1 MMTDEHTTSNA
12 PHHHRH
18 EHDDHHSHGHGHG
31 HGHSHAHPVDGRN
44 ESRTLIAAALTGGFM
59 LAEVIGGLLTG
70 SLALLADAAHMLTDF
85 AALLLAWGAFRLS
98 RRPATSKRSYGYDRM
113 QILAAFANGVTL
125 SILVVWIVCEAVMR
139 LFDPNEIQ
147 ATGMAVIAVLGLL
160 VNIVA
165 FAVLHGADTSNLNIR
180 GALAHVMG
188 DLLGSVAAI
197 IAAGVIWWTGW
208 TPIDPLLSLLIAGL
222 IGVSAWRLVRDA
234 GRVLLEAAPDHID
247 PEALRTDLMAS
258 TPGVLDIHHVHVWS
272 LTPDRPMATLHARIE
287 PEADVAQ
294 IVRRLK
300 ARLAEQYKLTHATI
314 EVETGSCADQTL

>member
-1 MMTDEHTTSNA
+1 MTEEHA
-12 PHHHRH
+12 PHRHDHDHAHDHGAHHD
-18 EHDDHHSHGHGHG
+18 HDHGHGHG
-31 HGHSHAHPVDGRN
+31 HAHPVDSRN
-44 ESRTLIAAALTGGFM
+44 ETRTLIAAALTGSFM

-98 RRPATSKRSYGYDRM
+98 RRPATSKRSYGYDRI

-125 SILVVWIVCEAVMR
+125 SILVVWIACEAVMR
-139 LFDPNEIQ
+139 LFNPNEVQ

-160 VNIVA
+160 VNIAA
-165 FAVLHGADTSNLNIR
+165 FAVLHGADTNNLNIR

-247 PEALRTDLMAS
+247 PEALREDLMAS

-300 ARLAEQYKLTHATI
+300 ARLAERYKLTHATI
-314 EVETGSCADQTL
+314 EVETGACADQTT

>member
-1 MMTDEHTTSNA
+1 MTDEPNPSHA
-12 PHHHRH
+12 PHHHNP
-18 EHDDHHSHGHGHG
+18 EHDGHDHHHG

-44 ESRTLIAAALTGGFM
+44 ETRTLIAAALTGGFM

-98 RRPATSKRSYGYDRM
+98 RQPATSKRSYGYDRI

-125 SILVVWIVCEAVMR
+125 SILVVWIVCEAIMR
-139 LFDPNEIQ
+139 LFNPNEIQ
-147 ATGMAVIAVLGLL
+147 AEGMAVIAALGLL
-160 VNIVA
+160 VNIAA
-165 FAVLHGADTSNLNIR
+165 FAVLHGADKDNLNIR

-208 TPIDPLLSLLIAGL
+208 MPIDPLLSLLIAGL

-247 PEALRTDLMAS
+247 PEALRADLMAS
-258 TPGVLDIHHVHVWS
+258 TPGVLDVHHVHVWS

-287 PEADVAQ
+287 PDADAAR
-294 IVRRLK
+294 IVLQLK
-300 ARLAEQYKLTHATI
+300 ARLAEEYRLTHATI
-314 EVETGSCADQTL
+314 EVETGPCADQTL

>member
-1 MMTDEHTTSNA
+1 MTDEHTTSNA

>member
-1 MMTDEHTTSNA
+1 
-12 PHHHRH
+12 
-18 EHDDHHSHGHGHG
+18 
-31 HGHSHAHPVDGRN
+31 
-44 ESRTLIAAALTGGFM
+44 
-59 LAEVIGGLLTG
+59 
-70 SLALLADAAHMLTDF
+70 
-85 AALLLAWGAFRLS
+85 AWGAFRLS

-139 LFDPNEIQ
+139 LFDPNEIE
-147 ATGMAVIAVLGLL
+147 ATGMAVIAVLGLV
-160 VNIVA
+160 VNIAA
-165 FAVLHGADTSNLNIR
+165 FAVLHGADTNNLNIR
-180 GALAHVMG
+180 GALAHVLG

-247 PEALRTDLMAS
+247 PEALRADLMAS

-287 PEADVAQ
+287 PDADAAR
-294 IVRRLK
+294 IVLQLK
-300 ARLAEQYKLTHATI
+300 ARLAEEYRLTHATV
-314 EVETGSCADQTL
+314 EVETGPCADQTL

>member
-1 MMTDEHTTSNA
+1 MTDEHA
-12 PHHHRH
+12 HPHS
-18 EHDDHHSHGHGHG
+18 HDHDHDGHDHHHGHG
-31 HGHSHAHPVDGRN
+31 HAHPVDSRN
-44 ESRTLIAAALTGGFM
+44 ETRTLIAAALTGSFM

-98 RRPATSKRSYGYDRM
+98 RRPATLKRSYGYDRM

-125 SILVVWIVCEAVMR
+125 SILVVWIGCEAVMR
-139 LFDPNEIQ
+139 LFDPNEIE

-160 VNIVA
+160 VNIAA
-165 FAVLHGADTSNLNIR
+165 FGVLHGADTNNLNIR

-247 PEALRTDLMAS
+247 PEALRADLMAS
-258 TPGVLDIHHVHVWS
+258 TPGVTDIHHVHVWS

-287 PEADVAQ
+287 PDADAARTVME
-294 IVRRLK
+294 LK
-300 ARLAEQYKLTHATI
+300 AKLAKSYNLKHATI
-314 EVETGSCADQTL
+314 EIETEICADQTL